1 MSENG
6 KLSDGMWEAAR
17 AIWENTVKISDE
29 DLRERLFEVYG
40 ENAPK
45 STGTIS
51 KRRKKENWVKKS
63 LVGGSDFG
71 SESGSK
77 QEVKKNNGSKNTPNS
92 PPTPE
97 NNKEESEEVGS
108 KTGSEIIVWQEV
120 EEKVKR
126 EVIKLAMSTE
136 QKAQLVIKHRRRL
149 FQLGEL
155 QENTLGVVN
164 SLSGLKPKLDGE
176 EIIQTIAIAEV
187 LSKTLKQ
194 LTDSQKTI
202 AEQELP
208 LCGIKPEDFHQS
220 EAEKRMQSIA
230 ALSGIDEAERQR
242 RKAKTPELMAR
253 LKEIES
259 LNLDDVG
266 MPDIEDEED
275 SDDSDDE

>member
-63 LVGGSDFG
+63 LVGVSDFG

-126 EVIKLAMSTE
+126 EAIKLAMSTE

-275 SDDSDDE
+275 SDDE